1 MSSTGVFAQQP
12 DLKRKE
18 KKSLR
23 PFDAGHQ
30 LSVVPL
36 MWTYSKEKS
45 SGFWLTVFS
54 EEFVFFFFGDV
65 WEKLLQ
71 KVRKTLMTGRARE
84 FQSTALRANPKG
96 RDWRSVSHI
105 SSTTAC

>member
-1 MSSTGVFAQQP
+1 MHSFKTPLAEG
-12 DLKRKE
+12 K

-30 LSVVPL
+30 PSVVLL
-36 MWTYSKEKS
+36 MWTYSKEKPS
-45 SGFWLTVFS
+45 CCQLTVFL
-54 EEFVFFFFGDV
+54 EEFFSLFFADV